1 MKRTVWMMAAT
12 LCMTGPALAQERAP
26 DISGAPAGAAVE
38 QTAGERE
45 PWFGTFS
52 IIAWDPET
60 REFGVATQSRAFG
73 AGAAVP
79 YAIPE
84 VGAIATQAGANRLY
98 GPKAVA
104 LLQQGLTPE
113 EVVKRITDEDGGRDR
128 RQVAV
133 IDTQGR
139 VGIYTG
145 RHVIDRNSDPNDPV
159 HLGGYAGHRVGTHYV
174 AIGNTLASEKVVEGI
189 ARGYE
194 QTTGPMA
201 ERLMAALEGGQA
213 AGGDTR
219 GMQSGGILVVRP
231 LQAGSTSTVER
242 IVDIRV
248 DDAKDPFVELRR
260 LLNITTG
267 VPGRLTTRSEELAK
281 EGKFSEAIAVQKE
294 ALAINPHSDRLLYAL
309 AQRHAQAGE
318 YLLAMGPLAE
328 ALGMHPAMRAEA
340 SDDPLFAA
348 MRELPEFRRAVAAE
362 AGAAAGGQV
371 EAPHEGDPWF
381 GTFSI
386 VAWDPKTGDL
396 GVATQ
401 SRAFGAGAAVPYAIA
416 GVGAVATQASANR
429 QYGPKAIALLRDG
442 RTPEE
447 IVKIISDEDEGRD
460 SRQVIVIDTQGRTGV
475 FTGNGVRERNA
486 ARGAF
491 AGFAAGTNYAAAG
504 NTLAGEGVV
513 KAMASAYERGTGTMA
528 DRLMDALEAGH
539 AAGGDTRGMQSGGIL
554 VVRPIAPG
562 TDGVNERIVDIRVDD
577 ARNPFVELRRLLQI
591 QQGEPA
597 RITERAEALSKA
609 GRHAEAMAEQKKALD
624 IQPHHDRWLVALAAR
639 HVQAGEYA
647 AAMEPLAEAVAMHPN
662 LKGQLVTDPVFAP
675 LKTFAEFQRLVA
687 R

>member
-1 MKRTVWMMAAT
+1 MRRLLMMMVLAA
-12 LCMTGPALAQERAP
+12 
-26 DISGAPAGAAVE
+26 APAWAQPPAEGPDPAA
-38 QTAGERE
+38 AD

-79 YAIPE
+79 YAMPE
-84 VGAIATQAGANRLY
+84 IGAIATQAGANRLY
-98 GPKAVA
+98 GPKAIA
-104 LLQQGLTPE
+104 LLEQGLSPE
-113 EVVKRITDEDGGRDR
+113 EVVKRITDEDPGRDR

-145 RHVIDRNSDPNDPV
+145 RHVIDRNSDPDDPI
-159 HLGGYAGHRVGTHYV
+159 HLGGYAGHLVGKHYV
-174 AIGNTLASEKVVEGI
+174 AIGNTLASAKVVEGI

-194 QTTGPMA
+194 QTQGSMG

-231 LQAGSTSTVER
+231 LAPGATSTVER

-281 EGKFSEAIAVQKE
+281 AGKFAEAIAVQQE

-318 YLLAMGPLAE
+318 FLLAIGPLSE
-328 ALGMHPAMRAEA
+328 ALAMHPAMRTQAAE
-340 SDDPLFAA
+340 DPIFEK
-348 MRELPEFRRAVAAE
+348 MRGLAEFQRAVAPGPARDT
-362 AGAAAGGQV
+362 AGQDDP
-371 EAPHEGDPWF
+371 APGADPWF

-386 VAWDPKTGDL
+386 AAWDPKTGEL

-416 GVGAVATQASANR
+416 GVGAIATQASANR
-429 QYGPKAIALLRDG
+429 QYGPKAIALLRQG

-447 IVKIISDEDEGRD
+447 IVKILSDEDEGRD
-460 SRQVIVIDTQGRTGV
+460 SRQVIVVDTQGRTGV

-491 AGFAAGTNYAAAG
+491 AGFAAGPNYAAAG
-504 NTLAGEGVV
+504 NTLASEAVV
-513 KAMASAYERGTGTMA
+513 KAMAQAYESGSGTMA
-528 DRLMDALEAGH
+528 DRLMDALDAGQ

-554 VVRPIAPG
+554 VVRPIPAG
-562 TDGVNERIVDIRVDD
+562 SDSTNERIVDIRVDD
-577 ARNPFVELRRLLQI
+577 ARDPFVELRRLLRI
-591 QQGEPA
+591 TQGEPA
-597 RITERAEALSKA
+597 RITARAEELSKA
-609 GRHAEAMAEQKKALD
+609 GRHAEAIAEQRKALA
-624 IQPHHDRWLVALAAR
+624 IQPHHERWMVALAQR

-647 AAMEPLAEAVAMHPN
+647 AALPLLTEAVAMHPN
-662 LKGQLVTDPVFAP
+662 LKGQFAADPVLAP
-675 LKTFAEFQRLVA
+675 LKPFAEFQRLIA